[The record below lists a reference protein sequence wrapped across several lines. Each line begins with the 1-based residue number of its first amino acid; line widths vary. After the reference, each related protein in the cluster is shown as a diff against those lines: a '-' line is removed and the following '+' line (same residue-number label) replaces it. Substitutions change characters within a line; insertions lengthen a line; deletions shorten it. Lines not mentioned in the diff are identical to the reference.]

1 MVLCDPF
8 AINVI
13 GKSIIK
19 VLLHLTTTEVLPRV
33 CMCVDIWLQMCYPY
47 VPYGRNF
54 YRPEGEG
61 RKKRKMY

>member
-19 VLLHLTTTEVLPRV
+19 VLQHLTTSEVLPRV
-33 CMCVDIWLQMCYPY
+33 RFFPVRYLGLVVRY
-47 VPYGRNF
+47 
-54 YRPEGEG
+54 EG
-61 RKKRKMY
+61 

>member
-19 VLLHLTTTEVLPRV
+19 ILLHLITTEELPRV
-33 CMCVDIWLQMCYPY
+33 RFFL
-47 VPYGRNF
+47 G
-54 YRPEGEG
+54 
-61 RKKRKMY
+61 KMPAARVLISDHAEAL